1 MPEQGAGRAERH
13 RGGRERSGL
22 MILLIDN
29 YDSFVYNLYQLIGSI
44 EPDMKVVRN
53 DKITVKDLLYGLML
67 VSGNDAA
74 IALAEHVGGDI
85 QGFADLMNNK
95 ANELGL
101 TNTHYE
107 SPHGLDSDGHY
118 TTAYELAKLADYA
131 LKNETF
137 SNIVGTKNYTVTI
150 NGYPK
155 NLSNTNE
162 LLGKKVHLQ
171 KDISQTDDYNR
182 LLRYVW
188 LEKIDT
194 INEENIENYLFNAKL
209 VINGYAQ
216 SNYYKPDISLQDY
229 LEKFENEAKQQKIG
243 IWQ

>member
-1 MPEQGAGRAERH
+1 MKKYIKKIVTI
-13 RGGRERSGL
+13 
-22 MILLIDN
+22 ILLIIIAIIFAIYFKNYLNDN
-29 YDSFVYNLYQLIGSI
+29 INIYEENNITTNINNTDKEDNQIELVEATVTKVIDGDTIWVDINGKEEKVRFIGVNCP
-44 EPDMKVVRN
+44 E
-53 DKITVKDLLYGLML
+53 
-67 VSGNDAA
+67 
-74 IALAEHVGGDI
+74 
-85 QGFADLMNNK
+85 
-95 ANELGL
+95 
-101 TNTHYE
+101 
-107 SPHGLDSDGHY
+107 Y
-118 TTAYELAKLADYA
+118 TTKIEEYGKEATE
-131 LKNETF
+131 
-137 SNIVGTKNYTVTI
+137 YT
-150 NGYPK
+150 
-155 NLSNTNE
+155 TNE
-162 LLGKKVHLQ
+162 LLGKKVYLQ

>member
-1 MPEQGAGRAERH
+1 MKKYIKKIITV
-13 RGGRERSGL
+13 
-22 MILLIDN
+22 ILLVIITILFAVYYKNYLNNNINIYQENNITTNINNTDKEDN
-29 YDSFVYNLYQLIGSI
+29 QIELVEATVTKIVDGDTIWVDINGKEEKVRFIGVNCP
-44 EPDMKVVRN
+44 E
-53 DKITVKDLLYGLML
+53 
-67 VSGNDAA
+67 
-74 IALAEHVGGDI
+74 
-85 QGFADLMNNK
+85 
-95 ANELGL
+95 
-101 TNTHYE
+101 
-107 SPHGLDSDGHY
+107 Y
-118 TTAYELAKLADYA
+118 TTKIEEYGKEATE
-131 LKNETF
+131 
-137 SNIVGTKNYTVTI
+137 YT
-150 NGYPK
+150 
-155 NLSNTNE
+155 TNE
-162 LLGKKVHLQ
+162 LLGKKVYLQ

>member
-1 MPEQGAGRAERH
+1 MKKYIKKIVTI
-13 RGGRERSGL
+13 
-22 MILLIDN
+22 ILLIIIAIIFAIYFKNYLNDN
-29 YDSFVYNLYQLIGSI
+29 INIYEENNITTNINNTDKEDNQIELVEATVTKIVDGDTIWVDINGKEEKVRFIGVNCP
-44 EPDMKVVRN
+44 E
-53 DKITVKDLLYGLML
+53 
-67 VSGNDAA
+67 
-74 IALAEHVGGDI
+74 
-85 QGFADLMNNK
+85 
-95 ANELGL
+95 
-101 TNTHYE
+101 
-107 SPHGLDSDGHY
+107 Y
-118 TTAYELAKLADYA
+118 TTKIEEYGKEATE
-131 LKNETF
+131 
-137 SNIVGTKNYTVTI
+137 YT
-150 NGYPK
+150 
-155 NLSNTNE
+155 TNE
-162 LLGKKVHLQ
+162 LLGKKVYLQ

>member
-1 MPEQGAGRAERH
+1 MKKYIKKIITV
-13 RGGRERSGL
+13 
-22 MILLIDN
+22 ILLVVIAILFAVYFKNYINNNISIYKENNITTNINNTDKGNNQVELTEATVTKVIDGDTIWVDIN
-29 YDSFVYNLYQLIGSI
+29 GKEEKVRFIGVNCP
-44 EPDMKVVRN
+44 E
-53 DKITVKDLLYGLML
+53 
-67 VSGNDAA
+67 
-74 IALAEHVGGDI
+74 
-85 QGFADLMNNK
+85 
-95 ANELGL
+95 
-101 TNTHYE
+101 
-107 SPHGLDSDGHY
+107 Y
-118 TTAYELAKLADYA
+118 TTKIEEYGKEATE
-131 LKNETF
+131 
-137 SNIVGTKNYTVTI
+137 YT
-150 NGYPK
+150 
-155 NLSNTNE
+155 TNE
-162 LLGKKVHLQ
+162 LLGKKVYLQ